1 MAADSTTTRIRIRA
15 CSEEWQPQGTGTLWG
30 RGWGPPIASSAS
42 GRCHNG
48 GAAKEPFVE
57 FQPISP
63 EEMQRTVQFLLQQQA
78 QFVADSAASQ
88 ARFDARLEQVTSGL
102 VGLTAIVGQVVDSVS
117 QIAAAQKRTDEQLR
131 ATDARLSERLGD
143 LSEHITTV
151 ESHLDVVIEMFE
163 RHLRED
169 HGHRTS

>member
-1 MAADSTTTRIRIRA
+1 M
-15 CSEEWQPQGTGTLWG
+15 
-30 RGWGPPIASSAS
+30 
-42 GRCHNG
+42 
-48 GAAKEPFVE
+48 
-57 FQPISP
+57 SP
-63 EEMQRTVQFLLQQQA
+63 EEMQRTLQFLLQQQA

-88 ARFDARLEQVTSGL
+88 ARFDAGLEQVTSGL

-131 ATDARLSERLGD
+131 ATDARLSE
-143 LSEHITTV
+143 HITSV

-169 HGHRTS
+169 HGHRPS

>member
-1 MAADSTTTRIRIRA
+1 M
-15 CSEEWQPQGTGTLWG
+15 
-30 RGWGPPIASSAS
+30 
-42 GRCHNG
+42 
-48 GAAKEPFVE
+48 
-57 FQPISP
+57 SP
-63 EEMQRTVQFLLQQQA
+63 EEMQRTLQFLLQQQA

-88 ARFDARLEQVTSGL
+88 ARFDAGLEQVTSGL

-131 ATDARLSERLGD
+131 ATNEQLRATDARLSE
-143 LSEHITTV
+143 HITSV

-169 HGHRTS
+169 HGHRPS